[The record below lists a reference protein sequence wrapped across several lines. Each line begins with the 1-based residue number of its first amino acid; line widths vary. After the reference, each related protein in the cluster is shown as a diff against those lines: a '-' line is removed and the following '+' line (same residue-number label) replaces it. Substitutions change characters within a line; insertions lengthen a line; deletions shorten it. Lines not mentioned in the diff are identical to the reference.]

1 MLRCNHIQNMRWLPL
16 VISLAAVP
24 AAVPAHAASS
34 NWLDAEGGRIRL
46 VTTGL
51 PDVHGRL
58 NGALQIDLAPGW
70 KTYWRDPGD
79 AGVPPALDLS
89 ASSNIADATFSFP
102 APVRFEDGG
111 STSNGYKDP
120 VALPVTLSLRDPTGP
135 LTASVFVG
143 ICESI
148 CIPVQGELIVDPADE
163 AHNEA
168 DASVVAAAQDALP
181 TQARPDFG
189 VALIEATAGSITVQ
203 AAFPGDADEVDIFF
217 AGENG
222 FVFGVPEKRV
232 ADGGVLFIVP
242 ILDRPAITPADTGLV
257 YTLTTAAGAVEGL
270 LAIP

>member
-1 MLRCNHIQNMRWLPL
+1 MRWFSLTIFL
-16 VISLAAVP
+16 VVAP
-24 AAVPAHAASS
+24 AAVPAHGASS
-34 NWLDAEGGRIRL
+34 NWLEAEGGRVRL

-51 PDVHGRL
+51 PDAQGRL
-58 NGALQIDLAPGW
+58 KGALQIDLAPGW

-89 ASSNIADATFSFP
+89 ASSNLSDATFSFP
-102 APVRFEDGG
+102 APVRFEDVG
-111 STSNGYKDP
+111 STSNGYKAP
-120 VALPVTLSLRDPTGP
+120 VALPVTLSLQDRTGP
-135 LTASVFVG
+135 LTASAFVG

-148 CIPVQGELIVDPADE
+148 CIPVQGELTLDPAE
-163 AHNEA
+163 GAHDEA

-181 TQARPDFG
+181 AKARPEFG
-189 VALIEATAGSITVQ
+189 VQLVEATADSITV
-203 AAFPGDADEVDIFF
+203 AASFPGDTGTVDIFF

-232 ADGGVLFIVP
+232 TDHAVLFTVP
-242 ILDRPAITPADTGLV
+242 ILDRPATTQADTGLA